1 MLGQPGMIVKSIE
14 IIGFSV
20 RADAYWLRYF
30 RMCLEITSACD
41 DNSAPRPAET
51 YS

>member
-14 IIGFSV
+14 IIGSSV
-20 RADAYWLRYF
+20 RADAHWFRYP
-30 RMCLEITSACD
+30 RMCLEITGACD
-41 DNSAPRPAET
+41 DNCARRPAET